1 VVLELGW
8 AAPLLVYE
16 SSTLSLV
23 SEAVYRRSNSLKA
36 LCVQI
41 LERRYFDM
49 SGARRMLWL
58 KFAALLLARL
68 QKHFLKSFQFLLSV
82 EEPLD
87 FFPPT

>member
-1 VVLELGW
+1 
-8 AAPLLVYE
+8 
-16 SSTLSLV
+16 
-23 SEAVYRRSNSLKA
+23 
-36 LCVQI
+36 
-41 LERRYFDM
+41 
-49 SGARRMLWL
+49 MLWL